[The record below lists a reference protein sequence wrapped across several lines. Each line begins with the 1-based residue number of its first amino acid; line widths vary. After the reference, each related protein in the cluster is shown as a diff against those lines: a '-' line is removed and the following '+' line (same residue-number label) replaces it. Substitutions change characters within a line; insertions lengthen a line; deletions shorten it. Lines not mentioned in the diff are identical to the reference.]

1 MQPGDGSWQVVA
13 ASADVPAG
21 VMRPFD
27 VGSVVGFVVG
37 STANPRRSRGCAR
50 TRAAGCGSK
59 GP

>member
-1 MQPGDGSWQVVA
+1 VTAAGKSSRQAQMCPPAWCVPLTSVRRSGSC
-13 ASADVPAG
+13 
-21 VMRPFD
+21 
-27 VGSVVGFVVG
+27 VG